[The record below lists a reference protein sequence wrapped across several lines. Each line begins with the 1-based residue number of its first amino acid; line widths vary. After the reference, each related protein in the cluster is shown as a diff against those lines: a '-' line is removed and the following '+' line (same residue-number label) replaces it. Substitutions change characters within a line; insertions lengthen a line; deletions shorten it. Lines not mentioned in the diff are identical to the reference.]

1 MERGGKNGRPFK
13 EGRRRRGGGGGNAG
27 ESRHGY
33 TNRAGDGQGR
43 NWVIFRG
50 GRRFN

>member
-1 MERGGKNGRPFK
+1 MEGHSKKEEGG
-13 EGRRRRGGGGGNAG
+13 EGGGNAE